1 MRKLVAAALAGLVAA
16 GSIAAAPAANA
27 GGPPKYGYGQGYA
40 QGYAK
45 GYRKGNGNN
54 GFGPG
59 FATGAVLGLGLG
71 VIATTPRP
79 APYYGPTYYYEPPP
93 PPPRVYYAPP
103 PPPPPVYYNPA
114 WTEAHVEWC
123 ISRYRSYNPAT
134 NTFIG
139 YDGYQYECVGPY

>member
-71 VIATTPRP
+71 VIPSIGNFITFDCARP
-79 APYYGPTYYYEPPP
+79 AQPVPAAGCRSRSRPTK
-93 PPPRVYYAPP
+93 APWQSLKQGLTFFSFFP
-103 PPPPPVYYNPA
+103 LHFLFCKA
-114 WTEAHVEWC
+114 A
-123 ISRYRSYNPAT
+123 AT
-134 NTFIG
+134 K
-139 YDGYQYECVGPY
+139 